1 MATVTAAKAVKGN
14 GGTQAATQAAVTAV
28 VQQSASVFLPTSMT
42 LPVDDLSGLL
52 LLLYGGTKIGK
63 STWASES
70 DNPLFLATEP
80 GLNHLKRFEVTI
92 DSWETLLKACALLA
106 QGQHPYK
113 TVIIDTVDNA
123 YLMCQ
128 KWVMDTNRIS
138 DLGADNN
145 RGYSLV
151 NNEFR
156 RVINRLAQL
165 PYGLFLISHAQDV
178 EIKTRTGK
186 YTKTVPTL
194 PGKSRQMVLGLV
206 DVVLFADLE
215 VITSE
220 DGPPVERR
228 VVRTKPSAA
237 YEAGDRTGKLP
248 DSLPLRYAAFAQ
260 AWREANAKDAKPET
274 TTSNVVNLPELVGAV
289 EG

>member
-1 MATVTAAKAVKGN
+1 MATATTSIRNAARPAP
-14 GGTQAATQAAVTAV
+14 AAEP
-28 VQQSASVFLPTSMT
+28 ASSVALPSSMT
-42 LPVDDLSGLL
+42 MPVDDLSGLL
-52 LLLYGGTKIGK
+52 LLIYGTTKIGK

-70 DNPLFLATEP
+70 DKPLFLATEP
-80 GLNHLKRFEVTI
+80 GLNHLKRYEVTI
-92 DSWETLLKACALLA
+92 DSWQTLLEVCALLA
-106 QGQHPYK
+106 KGQHPYK
-113 TVIIDTVDNA
+113 TIVIDTVDNA
-123 YLMCQ
+123 YLFCQ
-128 KWVMDTNRIS
+128 KFIMDTNRIM
-138 DLGADNN
+138 DLSADNS

-151 NNEFR
+151 NAEFR
-156 RVINRLAQL
+156 RVITRLAQL

-215 VITSE
+215 VSLDE
-220 DGPPVERR
+220 NGEPHERR

-260 AWREANAKDAKPET
+260 AWREANSKSAAALPAQDT
-274 TTSNVVNLPELVGAV
+274 TTITLPEFSGV